1 MVEKEIISALRT
13 WLNGYR
19 IKIDTF
25 GYSKDIEELR
35 EQNKRYSAELQ
46 KLNTQ
51 LENAYNLVEQGVYT
65 LEIFKSRQL
74 QLNASIEEM
83 QNNISEN
90 EDTIFRME
98 SSDAAKSN
106 LIPQAETLLESYDD
120 MSNEER
126 NNLLKQILKKI
137 EYKKEAGGKIEIDLY
152 PRLPKI

>member
-1 MVEKEIISALRT
+1 M
-13 WLNGYR
+13 
-19 IKIDTF
+19 
-25 GYSKDIEELR
+25 
-35 EQNKRYSAELQ
+35 
-46 KLNTQ
+46 
-51 LENAYNLVEQGVYT
+51 
-65 LEIFKSRQL
+65 EIFKNRQQ

-90 EDTIFRME
+90 EVTISRME
-98 SSDAAKSN
+98 SSDAVKSN

-152 PRLPKI
+152 QRLPKI